1 MQICQFLKTNK
12 PEQWL
17 YAPPAKSVT
26 ASVKNI
32 KVEDGSEFVVKVE
45 NPSLGVLMEA
55 IRIGEEFHFLK
66 YLKIGEHLAFD
77 YKSNQFESVFVSNQK
92 V

>member
-1 MQICQFLKTNK
+1 M
-12 PEQWL
+12 
-17 YAPPAKSVT
+17 A
-26 ASVKNI
+26 
-32 KVEDGSEFVVKVE
+32 KVE
-45 NPSLGVLMEA
+45 NPFLGAPMEA

-66 YLKIGEHLAFD
+66 YLKIGEYLAFN

>member
-1 MQICQFLKTNK
+1 
-12 PEQWL
+12 
-17 YAPPAKSVT
+17 
-26 ASVKNI
+26 
-32 KVEDGSEFVVKVE
+32 VVKVE